1 MAKPKI
7 LFACTHCDTQL
18 QKWAGRCLEC
28 GKWGTIEQQ
37 SVSNHAKKSSQADLP
52 VVKTQ
57 LLRDI
62 KSSDAPRSRT
72 NIEEFDRV
80 LGGGIVDGNLILLTG
95 EPGIGK
101 STLTMQ
107 ICGKLAES
115 KKVLY
120 VSGEESVN
128 QLAGRAKRLKIQ
140 SENISILTDT
150 MIESI
155 VATIDNEKPQ
165 FVILDSIQVVA
176 SPDITSLAGSVSQVR
191 YCTEKLMEVAK
202 IKNIPVIIIGHVT
215 KEGSL
220 AGPKLLEHLVDTV
233 LYIEGDRYQNLRM
246 LRATKNRFGSTDEV
260 GIFEMSEK
268 GLVEVGNPSKIFLK
282 GRQENSIGS
291 VLTSTIEGSRPFII
305 EVQALVSKTAF
316 GYPKRTAN
324 GFELL
329 RTQQLIAVLQ
339 KYAGMNLLDQDVY
352 VNVAGGFRLKDPSCD
367 LAMLM
372 AIASSFTKKALPSDM
387 LILGEVGLSGELR
400 PIAQT
405 ERRLKEGE
413 KLGIKKALIPFVD
426 GKLNIKMEIFKVK
439 NVREALRNFAG

>member
-1 MAKPKI
+1 MKTKTI
-7 LFACTHCDTQL
+7 YTCQ
-18 QKWAGRCLEC
+18 EC
-28 GKWGTIEQQ
+28 GYQESKWTGKCTSCDAWNSFAENIIET
-37 SVSNHAKKSSQADLP
+37 SARKHTKIKAKESAK
-52 VVKTQ
+52 
-57 LLRDI
+57 LLYTDQEEKRMQ
-62 KSSDAPRSRT
+62 T
-72 NIEEFDRV
+72 NISELDRV
-80 LGGGIVDGNLILLTG
+80 LGGGIVDSNLILLTG

-107 ICGKLAES
+107 ICGELA
-115 KKVLY
+115 KNKRVLY

-128 QLAGRAKRLKIQ
+128 QLASRAKRLNIQ

-150 MIESI
+150 IIESI
-155 VATIDNEKPQ
+155 VTTIGNEKPQ

-191 YCTEKLMEVAK
+191 YCTEKLMEIAK

-215 KEGSL
+215 KEGNL

-246 LRATKNRFGSTDEV
+246 LRATKNRFGSTNEV
-260 GIFEMSEK
+260 GVFEMGEK
-268 GLVEVGNPSKIFLK
+268 GLVEVDNPSKIFLK

-305 EVQALVSKTAF
+305 ETQALVSKTAF

-339 KYAGMNLLDQDVY
+339 KYAGINLLDQDVY

-372 AIASSFTKKALPSDM
+372 AIASSFTKRPLPSDM

-400 PIAQT
+400 PIAQL
-405 ERRLKEGE
+405 ERRLKEAE
-413 KLGIKKALIPFVD
+413 KLGIKKALVAGTD
-426 GKLNIKMEIFKVK
+426 GKFKTEMEVFKAK
-439 NVREALRNFAG
+439 NVKEALSNFAS